1 MAKDN
6 ENELQSKSMGISRE
20 KIRKMM
26 LPIKERRELGNE
38 YCFTHGEAVLIAK
51 ATICYGSSSSGT
63 K

>member
-1 MAKDN
+1 MRMNCRAN
-6 ENELQSKSMGISRE
+6 LWGYRE
-20 KIRKMM
+20 KKIRKMV

-38 YCFTHGEAVLIAK
+38 YCFTHGKAVLIAK